1 MKLPKQ
7 GEKWL
12 GVENN
17 QSLPQAKKKKMF
29 RKGCLLL
36 TACFYVR
43 ILNSLQEGGKIKVR
57 WMVKDWEFEEL
68 SGKGK

>member
-17 QSLPQAKKKKMF
+17 QSLPQAKKENVSK
-29 RKGCLLL
+29 R
-36 TACFYVR
+36 VPP
-43 ILNSLQEGGKIKVR
+43 LNSLFLRSNFKQLAGWGKNQSTL
-57 WMVKDWEFEEL
+57 D
-68 SGKGK
+68 GKGLGV